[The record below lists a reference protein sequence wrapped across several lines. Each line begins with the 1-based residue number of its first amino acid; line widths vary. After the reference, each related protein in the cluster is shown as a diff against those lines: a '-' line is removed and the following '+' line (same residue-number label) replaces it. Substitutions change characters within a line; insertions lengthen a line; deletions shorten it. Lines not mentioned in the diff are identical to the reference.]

1 MKRKT
6 KFAPISK
13 QYFFFKELLEDL
25 IITISDEIVHD
36 GGLDNDK
43 ISELIYTA
51 RQYSNRR
58 NKYLK
63 TSEATK
69 GKK

>member
-1 MKRKT
+1 MKRKP
-6 KFAPISK
+6 KLAPISK
-13 QYFFFKELLEDL
+13 QYFFFKEQLEDL
-25 IITISDEIVHD
+25 IITISDEIIND
-36 GGLDNDK
+36 GIDHEK
-43 ISELIYTA
+43 IGELIYTA
-51 RQYSNRR
+51 RQYNNRR

>member
-1 MKRKT
+1 
-6 KFAPISK
+6 
-13 QYFFFKELLEDL
+13 LEDL
-25 IITISDEIVHD
+25 IVTISDEIIND
-36 GGLDNDK
+36 GLDHEK

>member
-13 QYFFFKELLEDL
+13 QYFFFKEQLEDL
-25 IITISDEIVHD
+25 IVTISDEIIND
-36 GGLDNDK
+36 GLDHEK